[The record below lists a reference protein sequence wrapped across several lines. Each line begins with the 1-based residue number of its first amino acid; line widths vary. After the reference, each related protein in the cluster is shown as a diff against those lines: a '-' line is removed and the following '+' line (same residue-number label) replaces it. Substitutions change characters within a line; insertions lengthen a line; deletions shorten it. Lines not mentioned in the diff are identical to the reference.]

1 MEIYKDITFEAAHL
15 LPNVPTDHKC
25 RRLHGHSFKVRL
37 TLDGPIDKS
46 LGWVEDFSDVKEAF
60 DPIYH
65 QLDHHYLNEVAGIE
79 NQTSENL
86 TTCIWDRLKPKLQY
100 LASIEVKETCSTG
113 CIYRGENG

>member
-1 MEIYKDITFEAAHL
+1 M
-15 LPNVPTDHKC
+15 LPNVPTNHKC

-60 DPIYH
+60 EPIYH
-65 QLDHHYLNEVAGIE
+65 QLDHHYLNEVEGLE
-79 NQTSENL
+79 NPTSENL
-86 TTCIWDRLKPKLQY
+86 SKWIWTRLKPKLQY
-100 LASIEVKETCSTG
+100 LTTNEVKETCSTG

>member
-1 MEIYKDITFEAAHL
+1 MEIYKDITFEAAHM

-46 LGWVEDFSDVKEAF
+46 LGWVEDFSNIKEAF

-65 QLDHHYLNEVAGIE
+65 QLDHHYLNEVKGLE
-79 NQTSENL
+79 NPTSENL
-86 TTCIWDRLKPKLQY
+86 SKWIWKRLKPKLQY
-100 LASIEVKETCSTG
+100 LTSIEVKETCSTG

>member
-1 MEIYKDITFEAAHL
+1 MEIYKDITFEAAQK

-60 DPIYH
+60 EPIYH
-65 QLDHHYLNEVAGIE
+65 QLDHHYLNEVEGLE
-79 NQTSENL
+79 NPTSENL
-86 TTCIWDRLKPKLQY
+86 SKWIWKRLKPKLQY
-100 LASIEVKETCSTG
+100 LTSIEVKETCSTG
-113 CIYRGENG
+113 CIYKGENG

>member
-1 MEIYKDITFEAAHL
+1 MEIYKDITFEAAHM

-25 RRLHGHSFKVRL
+25 RRLQGHSFKERL

-60 DPIYH
+60 EPIYH
-65 QLDHHYLNEVAGIE
+65 QLDHHYLNEVEGLE
-79 NQTSENL
+79 NPTSENL
-86 TTCIWDRLKPKLQY
+86 SKWIWTRLKPKLQY
-100 LASIEVKETCSTG
+100 LTSIEVKETCSTG

>member
-15 LPNVPTDHKC
+15 RPNVPTDHKC

-37 TLDGPIDKS
+37 ALEGPVHKS
-46 LGWVEDFSDVKEAF
+46 LGWVEDFSEVKEAF

-65 QLDHHYLNEVAGIE
+65 QLDHHYLNEVEGLE
-79 NQTSENL
+79 NPTSENL
-86 TTCIWDRLKPKLQY
+86 AKWIWTKLKPKLQY
-100 LASIEVKETCSTG
+100 LISIEVKETCSTG